1 MKFSAKSSLYVHS
14 KKHRAKVHA
23 VSSESLN
30 DAITSIPVKVIQSP
44 RKIGVQNAMCTIPE
58 LDDQIVIQTIS
69 SENTVQQGNLHVS
82 PTKSTRVTN
91 I

>member
-23 VSSESLN
+23 VSSESLT

-44 RKIGVQNAMCTIPE
+44 QKLGVQSVTNNICSIPE
-58 LDDQIVIQTIS
+58 LDDQIAIQTIS
-69 SENTVQQGNLHVS
+69 AESSVQQG
-82 PTKSTRVTN
+82 KRF
-91 I
+91 